1 VLNDGGW
8 QRTCIKRAY
17 FKIVVSA
24 TRKQGDTMVGIHIL
38 LAIAVA
44 AVLTA
49 VLVAVIGF
57 NAYEQGGWATA
68 LVLFGVL
75 FLTAWAG
82 GVWLHPIGPQVYGTA
97 WMPFVLMGVVAALL
111 IAAVS
116 PRHPR
121 TRIAA
126 QEQADAA
133 EVMGSTVSAFVWI
146 FGICLIAAITLHYA
160 YHDQRSVAAPED
172 RGPPARTAN
181 SPDALQR

>member
-1 VLNDGGW
+1 M
-8 QRTCIKRAY
+8 I
-17 FKIVVSA
+17 
-24 TRKQGDTMVGIHIL
+24 GIHIL

-44 AVLTA
+44 VVLTA

-68 LVLFGVL
+68 LLLFGIL

-97 WMPFVLMGVVAALL
+97 WLPFVLMGVVAALL

-121 TRIAA
+121 TRVAA
-126 QEQADAA
+126 EEQAAA
-133 EVMGSTVSAFVWI
+133 EEVVDSTVSAFAWI

-172 RGPPARTAN
+172 LGPPARTAH
-181 SPDALQR
+181 SPDAMQR